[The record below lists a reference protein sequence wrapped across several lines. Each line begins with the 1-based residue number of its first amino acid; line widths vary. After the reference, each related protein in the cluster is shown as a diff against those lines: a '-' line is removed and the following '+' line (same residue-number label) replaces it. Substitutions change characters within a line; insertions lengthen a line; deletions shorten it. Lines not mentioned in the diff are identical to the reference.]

1 MTDPQDVQDW
11 LDASGSEYESG
22 AIEHFEE
29 VCKEWKVMRDKL
41 LYIASFERASLQHC
55 DINVNELGEEA
66 REVLGMTW
74 EEVMAAQKSIEREG
88 DEDD

>member
-1 MTDPQDVQDW
+1 MIDPQDVQDW

-22 AIEHFEE
+22 AIERFEK
-29 VCKEWKVMRDKL
+29 VCKEWKVMRDTL
-41 LYIASFERASLQHC
+41 LYIASFERTSLQHC

-66 REVLGMTW
+66 REALGMTQ
-74 EEVMAAQKSIEREG
+74 EEVVAAQDSIEEEG